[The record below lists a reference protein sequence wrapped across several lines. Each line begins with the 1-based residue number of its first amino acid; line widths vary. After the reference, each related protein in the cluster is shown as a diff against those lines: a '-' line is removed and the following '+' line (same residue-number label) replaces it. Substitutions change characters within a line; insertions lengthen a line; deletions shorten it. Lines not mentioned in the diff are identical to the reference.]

1 MSKCEHLRGSYDG
14 MSKLRKLGA
23 GRVGKYMCV
32 WKWKYKYVVVKR
44 RGGRMCMFW
53 ELGEGDGYVYKGT

>member
-1 MSKCEHLRGSYDG
+1 MSKREHLRGSYDG

-32 WKWKYKYVVVKR
+32 WKWKYKY
-44 RGGRMCMFW
+44 RMCMFW